1 MREKRKY
8 IVVLAI
14 YRMKSYGLAC
24 NFFFIEY
31 LGLFIFFFKTIKIV
45 LTFIGLSIRVLF
57 SFVSL
62 NLKMT
67 QLISGYTSLFLFL
80 VFYEFRRMIRFFQL
94 LIFYLFKGFFFWIWF
109 LIDFVK
115 FQQERVTDFKSLS
128 LLTEW
133 IKKDYYI
140 DFIRFVF

>member
-1 MREKRKY
+1 MLENNENFFLCFFFSFQILCTFQDFQSIFQKVRYFFSTSMREKRKY

-80 VFYEFRRMIRFFQL
+80 VFYEFRRMIRFFHL
-94 LIFYLFKGFFFWIWF
+94 LIFYLFKGFFF
-109 LIDFVK
+109 
-115 FQQERVTDFKSLS
+115 
-128 LLTEW
+128 
-133 IKKDYYI
+133 
-140 DFIRFVF
+140 